1 MVTCCSRDGFAR
13 SSMKK
18 NSLLEKG
25 ASEPLFNVLYVLFC
39 CNTFTCPILTYFFI
53 TLFKGNK
60 NMRQFGVAH
69 EI

>member
-1 MVTCCSRDGFAR
+1 MGKNPETRENFNFVKTCAR
-13 SSMKK
+13 INIMKRAK
-18 NSLLEKG
+18 AHFPKITRRAYLIIE
-25 ASEPLFNVLYVLFC
+25 
-39 CNTFTCPILTYFFI
+39 FFK